1 MAESPSSPNAT
12 TLYNRALNAYN
23 AADFPLAAEHCREA
37 LTELTKVSNAVK
49 DSVLFDKIYERMVV
63 AYQRQG
69 KLLDARRVINEWLDT
84 TLREEGRIITYV
96 HLCRVED
103 FSGNY
108 EQAIRLAETA
118 LELAEEDDYLLG
130 QGFAKRVRA
139 DIMWKLGQTDNA
151 LDWGQEALTLLK
163 QTSDLEQ
170 QAGAHVSLSIAY
182 SIKGQFDKAI
192 QQLHFATRIME
203 QLGQRYE
210 LSVSYS
216 NLGENY
222 ALLYAM
228 DKALNAHQRAL
239 ELVGEDNA
247 SPDLLRNLGI
257 DLVSVGRTDEG
268 REYLLMALER
278 AQLANDPDHVAQALY
293 SLAMINLEANHL
305 TEAEEYGNELLA
317 IANEH
322 DSVRHQARALM
333 ILGEIAYQ
341 QGDFITAQAHL
352 HDSSLLA
359 QRSANNQT
367 VWQTHAALHKLM
379 HETMPQM
386 AEIHRRIAA
395 EMMTTILNSIEDD
408 ELRAQFREAEPVRS
422 VLDAAAD

>member
-23 AADFPLAAEHCREA
+23 AADFPLTVEYCQEAMAAIAE
-37 LTELTKVSNAVK
+37 TSPPV
-49 DSVLFDKIYERMVV
+49 DSVLFDKIHERMVI

-69 KLLDARRVINEWLDT
+69 KLLDARRVINEWLDAT
-84 TLREEGRIITYV
+84 QRIEGRIIAYV

-118 LELAEEDDYLLG
+118 LELAEDEDYLLG

-139 DIMWKLGQTDNA
+139 DIMWKLGQTDDA
-151 LDWGQEALTLLK
+151 LDWGQEALALLR

-192 QQLHFATRIME
+192 QQLHLATRIME
-203 QLGQRYE
+203 QLGQHYE

-239 ELVGEDNA
+239 ELVGEDKA

-278 AQLANDPDHVAQALY
+278 AQSANDPDHVAQALY
-293 SLAMINLEANHL
+293 SLAMVNLESNHL
-305 TEAEEYGNELLA
+305 IEAEEYGNELLA

-379 HETMPQM
+379 NETMPQM
-386 AEIHRRIAA
+386 AEIHRRMAA